1 MAERTDIIPELARRL
16 AVILAA
22 DVAGYSRLMS
32 EDEEGT
38 LATLSLYQEVVAEL
52 IAEHQGRIFAVA
64 GDAIMA
70 EFASA
75 VQAVRCAVAM
85 QRAIDR
91 RNADLR
97 EDRRMVFRIGLT
109 LGDVMVREGDL
120 YGDGVNLA
128 ARLQALGEPG
138 QICISAS
145 VQEQI
150 AGKLPFPCSYLGEKS
165 VKNIA
170 RPVRAYLVDWAPDAA
185 ETKTDAQAGP
195 LALPEKPSIAVLP
208 FANMSGDADQDYF
221 ADGLTEDL
229 ITALAKFRWFF
240 VIARNSSF
248 VFRGRAMTVQQIG
261 RELGVRYILE
271 GSSRRAGE
279 RVRVTAQLVDAD
291 TGRHLWAERYDRE
304 LADLFAVQDE
314 IVGRV
319 VGAIEPE
326 MLKTETMRAR
336 QKSPQDL
343 SAWDQIFRGMW
354 HFYQVTERDHERARE
369 LFRDAIATAP
379 ALAEG
384 HTWLARVNAGILI
397 YGWSKNPGTDTAE
410 GWQAAMRATRLADAD
425 PYAHYALG
433 IISAAMG
440 QPERTIAEAQKAI
453 DLSPSFALGWLLLGM
468 GRLFAGRAAQAIEPL
483 QRGLRLN
490 PQDPQAFIWL
500 QLLAFAHLLN
510 GASEEA
516 LQRAREAVAMRPESA
531 SGQAALAC
539 ASVRLGQREE
549 AQAAVSAVERI
560 VESAPAALDE
570 LLARFSQA
578 DRERILEDL
587 RAASRPHQ

>member
-1 MAERTDIIPELARRL
+1 MTEPTQPTPEVPRRL

-38 LATLSLYQEVVAEL
+38 LATLSLYQEVVAAL
-52 IAEHQGRIFAVA
+52 VAEHQGRIFAVA
-64 GDAIMA
+64 GDAIMT

-91 RNADLR
+91 RNADLA
-97 EDRRMVFRIGLT
+97 EARRMVFRIGIT
-109 LGDVMVREGDL
+109 IGDVMVREGDL
-120 YGDGVNLA
+120 YGDGVNIA

-145 VQEQI
+145 LQEQI
-150 AGKLPFPCSYLGEKS
+150 AGKLPFPCAYLGEKS

-170 RPVRAYLVDWAPDAA
+170 RPIRAYLVDWAPDAA
-185 ETKTDAQAGP
+185 ETKADAQAGP

-248 VFRGRAMTVQQIG
+248 PFKGRPLTVQQIG

-279 RVRVTAQLVDAD
+279 RVRVTAQLVDAE

-314 IVGRV
+314 IVARV

-326 MLKTETMRAR
+326 MLKTETLRAR

-343 SAWDQIFRGMW
+343 TAWDQIFRGMW
-354 HFYQVTERDHERARE
+354 HFYQVTERDHIRARE
-369 LFRDAIATAP
+369 LFRAAVATAP
-379 ALAEG
+379 ASAEG
-384 HTWLARVNAGILI
+384 HAWLARVNAGILI
-397 YGWSKNPGTDTAE
+397 YGWSKNPAADTAE
-410 GWQAAMRATRLADAD
+410 GWQAAMRATRLAEAD

-433 IISAAMG
+433 IMSAAMG
-440 QPERTIAEAQKAI
+440 QPERTISEAQKTI

-468 GRLFAGRAAQAIEPL
+468 GRLFAGRAAQAVEPL

-500 QLLAFAHLLN
+500 QLLAFALLMS
-510 GASEEA
+510 GAGEEA
-516 LQRAREAVAMRPESA
+516 VQRAREAVAMRPESA
-531 SGQAALAC
+531 SGQATLAC
-539 ASVRLGQREE
+539 ASVRLGRMDE
-549 AQAAVSAVERI
+549 ARAAVSTLDQI
-560 VESAPAALDE
+560 LSESPSALDE

-578 DRERILEDL
+578 DRERLLETL
-587 RAASRPHQ
+587 REAGWRG

>member
-1 MAERTDIIPELARRL
+1 MAEPTQPTPEVPRRL

-32 EDEEGT
+32 ADEEGT
-38 LATLSLYQEVVAEL
+38 LKTLSLYQEVAAAL

-91 RNADLR
+91 RNADLA
-97 EDRRMVFRIGLT
+97 EARRMVFRIGIT
-109 LGDVMVREGDL
+109 IGDVMVRDGDL
-120 YGDGVNLA
+120 YGDGVNIA
-128 ARLQALGEPG
+128 ARLQAMGEPG
-138 QICISAS
+138 QISISAS

-150 AGKLPFPCSYLGEKS
+150 AGKLTFPCAYLGEKP

-170 RPVRAYLVDWAPDAA
+170 RPVRAYLVDWALDAA
-185 ETKTDAQAGP
+185 EAKADARSGP
-195 LALPEKPSIAVLP
+195 LVVPEKPSIAVLP

-248 VFRGRAMTVQQIG
+248 AFKGRTLGVQQIG

-271 GSSRRAGE
+271 GSSRRSGE
-279 RVRVTAQLVDAD
+279 RVRVSAQLVDAE
-291 TGRHLWAERYDRE
+291 TGRHLWAERYDRD

-314 IVGRV
+314 IVARV

-326 MLKTETMRAR
+326 MLKTETLRAR
-336 QKSPQDL
+336 QKSPEEL
-343 SAWDQIFRGMW
+343 SGWDQIFRGMW
-354 HFYQVTERDHERARE
+354 HFYQVTESDHLSARE
-369 LFRDAIATAP
+369 LFRAATATAP
-379 ALAEG
+379 GLAEG
-384 HTWLARVNAGILI
+384 HTWLARAAAGILI
-397 YGWSKNPGTDTAE
+397 YGWSKNPAAETAE
-410 GWQAAMRATRLADAD
+410 GWQAAMRATRLAETD

-433 IISAAMG
+433 IMSAAMG
-440 QPERTIAEAQKAI
+440 QPDRAASEAQKAI

-468 GRLFAGRAAQAIEPL
+468 GRLFAGRAAQAVEPL

-490 PQDPQAFIWL
+490 PHDPQAFIWL
-500 QLLAFAHLLN
+500 QLLAFAHQLSG
-510 GASEEA
+510 GAEEA
-516 LQRAREAVAMRPESA
+516 AQRAREAVAMRPESA

-539 ASVRLGQREE
+539 ASVRLGRMGE
-549 AQAAVSAVERI
+549 ARAGVLALEQI
-560 VESAPAALDE
+560 LKESPTAFDE

-578 DRERILEDL
+578 DRERLLETL
-587 RAASRPHQ
+587 REAGWDG

>member
-1 MAERTDIIPELARRL
+1 MAERTDTNPQVARRL
-16 AVILAA
+16 ALILAA

-38 LATLSLYQEVVAEL
+38 LKTLSLYQEVAAAL

-64 GDAIMA
+64 GDGIMA

-75 VQAVRCAVAM
+75 VQAVRCAVAV
-85 QRAIDR
+85 QRGIDR
-91 RNADLR
+91 RNADLP
-97 EDRRMVFRIGLT
+97 EARRMVFRIGIN
-109 LGDVMVREGDL
+109 LGDVMVRDGDL
-120 YGDGVNLA
+120 YGDGVNIA
-128 ARLQALGEPG
+128 ARLQTLGEPG

-150 AGKLPFPCSYLGEKS
+150 AGKLPFPQAFLGEKS

-170 RPVRAYLVDWAPDAA
+170 RPVRAYLVDWALDAA
-185 ETKTDAQAGP
+185 EAKADAQSGP
-195 LALPEKPSIAVLP
+195 LAVPEKPSIAVLP
-208 FANMSGDADQDYF
+208 FVNMSGDADQDYF

-248 VFRGRAMTVQQIG
+248 AFKGRPTSVQQIG

-271 GSSRRAGE
+271 GSSRRSGE
-279 RVRVTAQLVDAD
+279 RVRVTAQLVDAE

-304 LADLFAVQDE
+304 IADLFAVQDE

-326 MLKTETMRAR
+326 MLRTETLRAR
-336 QKSPQDL
+336 QKSPQEL

-354 HFYQVTERDHERARE
+354 HFYQVTERDHLRARE
-369 LFRDAIATAP
+369 LFRAATATAP

-384 HTWLARVNAGILI
+384 HTWLARVDAGILI
-397 YGWSKNPGTDTAE
+397 YGWSKNPAADTAE
-410 GWQAAMRATRLADAD
+410 GWQAAMRATRLAEAD

-433 IISAAMG
+433 IVSAAMG
-440 QPERTIAEAQKAI
+440 QPDRAAAEAQKAI

-468 GRLFAGRAAQAIEPL
+468 SRLFAGRAAQAVEPL

-490 PQDPQAFIWL
+490 PQDAQAFIWL
-500 QLLAFAHLLN
+500 QLLAFAHHLS
-510 GASEEA
+510 GAREEGV
-516 LQRAREAVAMRPESA
+516 QRAREAVAMRPESA

-539 ASVRLGQREE
+539 GLIRLGRGEE
-549 AQAAVSAVERI
+549 ARAAVSALEQ
-560 VESAPAALDE
+560 ALNETGNSFEE
-570 LLARFSQA
+570 LFARFGQP
-578 DRERILEDL
+578 DRERILNEL
-587 RAASRPHQ
+587 RAAGWRG